1 MTWAEPPRTLLSL
14 MLADSSFVARGAKL
28 CVAGALVAASA
39 AAACGS
45 DENAARG
52 NNLASGGSGATGGG
66 LAVGGTPA
74 VGSGGSTGAGRT
86 GTGGTLDPG
95 VSAAAGTSSSGCVTT
110 LSGVVTTPAGTL
122 PLYNVMLY
130 VPSRALDP
138 LPEGASCDRCD
149 GVVSGEPIASA
160 LSDEQGHFVMDNVP
174 SGADVPL
181 VVQIGKWRREVTIPA
196 VTACTDNPVA
206 PELTRLPRNRNEG
219 HLPRIAL
226 STGGLDALECLL
238 LKIGIDKSE
247 FTTPDEEGRVN
258 LFAGRGGT
266 DQYADNIDF
275 GAILPLP
282 DLSLWGTKNTLP
294 LYDLVLLSCEGG
306 EYTANKPP
314 EARQRMADYA
324 SQGGRVFFS
333 HYHKLWLEQGP
344 APFPDVMTFNDTTT
358 DLDLEASIE
367 TSFPKGAALANWL
380 VNVGGATAPGQ
391 VSLVDAQ
398 NTGRTENPAYAQRWV
413 YDPLDAE
420 TMSPSVKYMSANTPL
435 GAPDGE
441 ACGRI
446 VYSDIHVTTDDP
458 NGDQSAIDLPFPTGC
473 RTATLSPQEKVLIF
487 MLFDLAACV
496 IPDHEVPMKPP
507 LVR

>member
-1 MTWAEPPRTLLSL
+1 
-14 MLADSSFVARGAKL
+14 MLASPCPFRRRAQVCA
-28 CVAGALVAASA
+28 AGLACAAGA
-39 AAACGS
+39 AAACS
-45 DENAARG
+45 ANENARG
-52 NNLASGGSGATGGG
+52 GNELGSGGSGASVT
-66 LAVGGTPA
+66 
-74 VGSGGSTGAGRT
+74 SGGAPGAGGAGAT
-86 GTGGTLDPG
+86 
-95 VSAAAGTSSSGCVTT
+95 SAAASGGTIDTSVPPPATSGAANAGCVTT

-138 LPEGASCDRCD
+138 LPEGASCDRCE
-149 GVVSGEPIASA
+149 GSVSGEPVASA
-160 LSDEQGHFVMDNVP
+160 LSDEQGRFVMDNVP
-174 SGADVPL
+174 PGTDIPL
-181 VVQIGKWRREVTIPA
+181 VIQIGKWRREVTVPA
-196 VTACTDNPVA
+196 VTACSDTAIPPD
-206 PELTRLPRNRNEG
+206 LTRLPKNRAEG

-247 FTTPDEEGRVN
+247 FTTPDEPGRVN

-275 GAILPLP
+275 GALLPLP
-282 DLSLWGTKNTLP
+282 DLTLWGKTNTLP

-306 EYTANKPP
+306 EYTVNKPP
-314 EARQRMADYA
+314 EARQRMADYVN
-324 SQGGRVFFS
+324 QGGRVFFS

-344 APFPDVMTFNDTTT
+344 APFPDVMTFNDTTS

-367 TSFPKGAALANWL
+367 TSFPKGQALSSWL
-380 VNVGGATAPGQ
+380 TNVGGSTTPGR

-413 YDPLDAE
+413 YDPLDTE

-435 GAPDGE
+435 GAPDGQ

-458 NGDQSAIDLPFPTGC
+458 NGDQSAIDLPFPEGC
-473 RTATLSPQEKVLIF
+473 RTTSLSPQEKVLVF
-487 MLFDLAACV
+487 MLFDLSACL
-496 IPDHEVPMKPP
+496 IPDRVTPTKPP